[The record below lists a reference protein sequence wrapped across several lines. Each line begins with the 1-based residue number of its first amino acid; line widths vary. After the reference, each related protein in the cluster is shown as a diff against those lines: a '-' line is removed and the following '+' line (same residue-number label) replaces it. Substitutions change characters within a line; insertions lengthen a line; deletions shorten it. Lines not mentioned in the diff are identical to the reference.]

1 MKAPPLALAL
11 LATAA
16 LAAEPSSGLSSP
28 PKGWV
33 DLTSAVPGVRLDI
46 RYHLADNFT
55 GAPLPGYGAADAW
68 LMAGPAADLA
78 RVQADLAAEGKG
90 LLVYDAYRP
99 LRGTLAMVAWATRP
113 GQTALLDNG
122 YIARRS
128 NHNRGN
134 TIDLTVIDL
143 ATGAPLDMG
152 VPFDTLDDRA
162 HTRNA
167 TGEVL
172 DRRLHFVEL
181 MRRHGWVNYWK
192 EWWHFTWHPDD
203 DPAPVARDVPYGCFE
218 PAEGAWKPPSGW
230 NMPGWTAPAAVTEPN
245 ECR

>member
-1 MKAPPLALAL
+1 MRPAALTLAL
-11 LATAA
+11 LAGVAV
-16 LAAEPSSGLSSP
+16 AAEPALSSP

-33 DLTSAVPGVRLDI
+33 DLTAAVPGVRLDI
-46 RYHLADNFT
+46 RYHGADNFT
-55 GAPLPGYGAADAW
+55 GAPLPGYGAAGAW
-68 LMAGPAADLA
+68 LLAAPAADLA

-99 LRGTLAMVAWATRP
+99 LRGTLAMVAWAVRT
-113 GQTALLDNG
+113 GQSSLLDNG

-152 VPFDTLDDRA
+152 VPFDTLDERS

-167 TGEVL
+167 TGDVL
-172 DRRLHFVEL
+172 ARRLHFLDV

-203 DPAPVARDVPYGCFE
+203 DPAPVARDVPYGALE
-218 PAEGAWKPPSGW
+218 PAEGAWTAPAGW
-230 NMPGWTAPAAVTEPN
+230 SSPGWTPAPATHPDHES
-245 ECR
+245 R